1 MASID
6 SPNAA
11 PRRMPR
17 PWTVV
22 VLLTA
27 VWSLVAASRSDAH
40 VTMTPPFVDADVK
53 STVSFELPNERPPH
67 ATISLEVKAPPGI
80 ELAAA
85 TPPAGWKLELEH
97 DRARWTGGRIEG
109 RRTVAFPLVVTART
123 RAGTEIFRAT
133 QGYDDGESVR
143 WDAGLTRA
151 PRCGRPGALSAPRP
165 RAPRR
170 GRRPGR
176 HGRQLPRAAA
186 APPPPTSRAIAA
198 TVATVPRAVLFA
210 QILNGDLGC
219 ASYLVGCEE
228 AQEAVVVDPPYA
240 IEEVLA
246 EAERLE
252 VRIVRTLETHT
263 HADHVSGHGR
273 LALEHE
279 VPVSIHPAARAE
291 YPHDPLEDGDE
302 VTVGNVTLRCIH
314 TPGHRPEHCCLAVI
328 DRTRADEP
336 WLVLT
341 GDSLFVGDAARPDL
355 AVGAAEG
362 AEGLFHSLR
371 RLMELPDGVEVFPGH
386 VAGSLCGVAMS
397 SRGSTTI
404 GFERR
409 FNPMASIPELDAF
422 VAESAAVSAPKPPN
436 LARIVELNH
445 GPFLGAQPAPAE
457 LPLPAPGS
465 QLLDVRPVPDHLA
478 GHRPGG
484 GQRSRRRHEL
494 LDEGGLRAR
503 CLHTGHGARR
513 RRGRGRAGRARP
525 PLRGVPRHRRVRAR
539 RRPRGHAAGDDRR
552 ARGPDRRRCD
562 RRRRARAR
570 RAGRGLHPRQPEHP
584 VPPDANVL
592 PGPARRP
599 ADRDDLQ
606 LGAACGDRRQHAP
619 REGPRRAPRRR
630 RRDGGLARPRARLR

>member
-1 MASID
+1 M
-6 SPNAA
+6 
-11 PRRMPR
+11 
-17 PWTVV
+17 
-22 VLLTA
+22 
-27 VWSLVAASRSDAH
+27 
-40 VTMTPPFVDADVK
+40 
-53 STVSFELPNERPPH
+53 
-67 ATISLEVKAPPGI
+67 
-80 ELAAA
+80 
-85 TPPAGWKLELEH
+85 
-97 DRARWTGGRIEG
+97 
-109 RRTVAFPLVVTART
+109 
-123 RAGTEIFRAT
+123 
-133 QGYDDGESVR
+133 
-143 WDAGLTRA
+143 
-151 PRCGRPGALSAPRP
+151 
-165 RAPRR
+165 
-170 GRRPGR
+170 
-176 HGRQLPRAAA
+176 
-186 APPPPTSRAIAA
+186 
-198 TVATVPRAVLFA
+198 LFA

-279 VPVSIHPAARAE
+279 VPVSIHPAAQAE
-291 YPHDPLEDGDE
+291 YRHDPLEDGDE

-386 VAGSLCGVAMS
+386 IAGSLCGVAMS

-445 GPFLGAQPAPAE
+445 GPFLGAQSVPAE
-457 LPLPAPGS
+457 LPLPASDS

-478 GHRPGG
+478 GHAPGAVSVPVSG
-484 GQRSRRRHEL
+484 TSFSTKAGFV
-494 LDEGGLRAR
+494 LDASTPVTVLATDAAE
-503 CLHTGHGARR
+503 
-513 RRGRGRAGRARP
+513 AGRA
-525 PLRGVPRHRRVRAR
+525 V
-539 RRPRGHAAGDDRR
+539 
-552 ARGPDRRRCD
+552 
-562 RRRRARAR
+562 
-570 RAGRGLHPRQPEHP
+570 RGLHS
-584 VPPDANVL
+584 VAFLDIAGYV
-592 PGPARRP
+592 
-599 ADRDDLQ
+599 
-606 LGAACGDRRQHAP
+606 LGAGPEVTQQATIDELEGLIDAGAMVVDVREHDERDEGYIPGSRNIPYRLMRACCPDLPEDRP
-619 REGPRRAPRRR
+619 IVTICNSGPRAAIAASVLRAKGLDARPVV
-630 RRDGGLARPRARLR
+630 DGGMEDWLARGATAVSFRRCGN